1 MKYTHNVLY
10 GGKLYTAGEEVP
22 EGSLPDETSS
32 PSIYDVKEE
41 PVKEE
46 KAAPK
51 KRATK
56 KQ

>member
-22 EGSLPDETSS
+22 EGSLPDETSYS
-32 PSIYDVKEE
+32 DAVKEE

-46 KAAPK
+46 KTAPK